1 MKKTIYKICMLTILI
16 IITINSYVQASM
28 WTDAQQWL
36 SIGQNS
42 STLNTNATTEVS
54 NLAGVLFGIGIGVAL
69 IVVAAL
75 GISYLFASS
84 AESKSDIKEKTIVVV
99 IGIAILFGSLGIWRA
114 VVGILS
120 SGT

>member
-84 AESKSDIKEKTIVVV
+84 AESKSNIKEKTIVVV